1 MAQKM
6 TSFISSEHNWLSMM
20 YDRDVVKVI
29 SMKRLPRL
37 LAHDL
42 NMRVTD
48 MSIACQYIFPSISI
62 YICIYIG
69 ISIFSQ
75 TNCNAC

>member
-48 MSIACQYIFPSISI
+48 MSIACHYIFPSISI
-62 YICIYIG
+62 YICIG

-75 TNCNAC
+75 TDCNAC